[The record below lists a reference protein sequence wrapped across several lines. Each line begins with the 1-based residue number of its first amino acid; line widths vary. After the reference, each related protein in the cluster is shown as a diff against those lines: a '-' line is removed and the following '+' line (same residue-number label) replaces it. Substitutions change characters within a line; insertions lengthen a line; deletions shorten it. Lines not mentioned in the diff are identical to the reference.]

1 MADLFSA
8 SWARAYMEELNSDS
22 EITDT
27 LQKAGFSSVVA
38 FGLPDENEPA
48 FVMAIENGLVSSVNN
63 TAMDDIKWD
72 IRANTDVWLSLI
84 VKPPGLMK
92 LGIAYTSRKLRF
104 EKGDYATM
112 IKDPSLAAAFVKSFA
127 LMGRVLQLYSIS
139 TKKRLVQYQSFFMDD
154 SLVCDTNGIFF
165 GYCALSTTIEHN
177 TMETLNMKAPNVETS
192 KKWFG

>member
-8 SWARAYMEELNSDS
+8 SWAQAYMAEWNADS

-38 FGLPDENEPA
+38 FGLPEDNEPA

-127 LMGRVLQLYSIS
+127 LMGRVL
-139 TKKRLVQYQSFFMDD
+139 
-154 SLVCDTNGIFF
+154 
-165 GYCALSTTIEHN
+165 
-177 TMETLNMKAPNVETS
+177 
-192 KKWFG
+192 